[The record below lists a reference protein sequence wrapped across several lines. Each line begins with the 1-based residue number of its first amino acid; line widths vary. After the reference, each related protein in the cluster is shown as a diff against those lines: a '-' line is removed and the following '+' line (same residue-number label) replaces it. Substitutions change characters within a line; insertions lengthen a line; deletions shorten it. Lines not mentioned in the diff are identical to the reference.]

1 MAGLLIATAI
11 GGTALTG
18 AAVASGI
25 AGLSMAA
32 GGVKSFSEANK
43 AKKRQQKAERE
54 AAKAMAEARRRT
66 EVNVMEALSIKKEP
80 YEQQVMALLTQG
92 QAGLQAGVEGETRGA
107 AATAGRVQMAQNLGQ
122 ERVRTAMGQEL
133 QDIERAQVAEE
144 ARLMDMRAG
153 LDLAEVEGYQ
163 QMAAD
168 AEKARAANIEQGIT
182 AFGNLA
188 TTSMENMPLYGFGGG
203 LKNMPSD
210 IAGEAAGL
218 GLSEREYMKLNRQNQ
233 RALNKAGGAPQFGLG
248 FDNSLGQS
256 IFQDTDFSG
265 VGGVNTIGSR
275 IGTGAQLSPEQLEA
289 LRSRIIQDPNM
300 FGGFPR

>member
-54 AAKAMAEARRRT
+54 AAKAMEEARRRT
-66 EVNVMEALSIKKEP
+66 EVNVMERLSIKKEP

-144 ARLMDMRAG
+144 ARLRDMRAG

-168 AEKARAANIEQGIT
+168 AEKARAANIQQGIT

-188 TTSMENMPLYGFGGG
+188 TTSMENMPLYGFGDSG
-203 LKNMPSD
+203 LKQGIQNRRLSKPGRQIAKQSENVGGVLGQLGQYGMPQQ
-210 IAGEAAGL
+210 G
-218 GLSEREYMKLNRQNQ
+218 Q
-233 RALNKAGGAPQFGLG
+233 
-248 FDNSLGQS
+248 LGQS
-256 IFQDTDFSG
+256 VLQQSQFTPPSQDQFEQYLNTGGAAPDPYGGYADFYNS
-265 VGGVNTIGSR
+265 
-275 IGTGAQLSPEQLEA
+275 
-289 LRSRIIQDPNM
+289 
-300 FGGFPR
+300 FGRYLP

>member
-1 MAGLLIATAI
+1 MAGLLVATAI

-43 AKKRQQKAERE
+43 AKKRQKQAERE

-66 EVNVMEALSIKKEP
+66 EVNVMERLSIKKEP

-107 AATAGRVQMAQNLGQ
+107 AATAGRTYMGQLAGQ

-133 QDIERAQVAEE
+133 QDIERAQVEEE
-144 ARLMDMRAG
+144 ARLADIGMS

-163 QMAAD
+163 EMAAD
-168 AEKARAANIEQGIT
+168 AEKARVANIEQGID

-188 TTSMENMPLYGFGGG
+188 TTSMENMPLYGFGDSGVTRQERRQRRADARNFVPYAQEQAALGAATRSSGLNESIMGG
-203 LKNMPSD
+203 GF
-210 IAGEAAGL
+210 A
-218 GLSEREYMKLNRQNQ
+218 Q
-233 RALNKAGGAPQFGLG
+233 PQYQGLG
-248 FDNSLGQS
+248 FNS
-256 IFQDTDFSG
+256 
-265 VGGVNTIGSR
+265 
-275 IGTGAQLSPEQLEA
+275 GAS
-289 LRSRIIQDPNM
+289 
-300 FGGFPR
+300 FGLPPYAQPIYTTQQ